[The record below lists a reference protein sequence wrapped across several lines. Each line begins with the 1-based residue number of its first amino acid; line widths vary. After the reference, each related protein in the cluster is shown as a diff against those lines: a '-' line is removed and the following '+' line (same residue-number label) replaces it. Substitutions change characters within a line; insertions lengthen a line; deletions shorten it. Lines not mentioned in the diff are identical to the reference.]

1 LDSFTTEQK
10 MATARL
16 IFLLL
21 LVLSFSCGSSLF
33 AQNQNTYNL
42 SQFGNETGRFF
53 TQPLR
58 WEGTDWLKFGL
69 VGAGTFLAM
78 QADQPIRAAVLRDHQ
93 KYYGSALVEGGRIW
107 GESYMTPTLAVT
119 FGLYGLV
126 TDNSSAKKIGF
137 ELAQAIIYSAAITQV
152 LSKSVGRARP
162 NQNLGRAA
170 YQPFTYSGEDFHS
183 LPGGHSAAAFILST
197 VLSRNISSGFIKVL
211 VYIPAVI
218 TLGARVYQDF
228 HWASDDLLGAA
239 IGYVVAD
246 WVVNQHEQKENRIE
260 VSSVY
265 PLTIKII
272 LN

>member
-1 LDSFTTEQK
+1 
-10 MATARL
+10 MATVRL
-16 IFLLL
+16 ALLSLLL
-21 LVLSFSCGSSLF
+21 LSFSCGAFLR
-33 AQNQNTYNL
+33 AQNRYNL
-42 SQFGNETGRFF
+42 SQFVDETGAFL

-58 WEGTDWLKFGL
+58 WQGSDWLKLGL
-69 VGAGTFLAM
+69 VGAGTYVAM
-78 QADQPIRAAVLRDHQ
+78 QADQQIRDAVLRDRER
-93 KYYGSALVEGGRIW
+93 YYHSAVIEGGRIW
-107 GESYMTPTLAVT
+107 GESYVVPTLAVT

-126 TDNSSAKKIGF
+126 ADNSSAKKMGF

-162 NQNLGRAA
+162 NQNLGNSA
-170 YQPFTYSGEDFHS
+170 YQPFTFSGEDFHS
-183 LPGGHSAAAFILST
+183 FPGGHSSAAFVLST
-197 VLSRNISSGFIKVL
+197 VLSRNVSSDFLKAL
-211 VYIPAVI
+211 VYVPAVV
-218 TLGARVYQDF
+218 TVVARVYQDY

-272 LN
+272 IN